1 MRIAFG
7 MILLLAISVSCKKAE
22 DRTCSK
28 TTGDETSMEIPLDE
42 FDRLYLHEHLVYELI
57 QDSTDK
63 IVLSGG
69 KNLLKHVSV
78 NVSDGLLDVSNE
90 NRCNFLR
97 SYKQK
102 IKVEIHFTRLINIHF
117 EGTEPLTNKGTLKFD
132 WLTFLIRDGAG
143 SVSLNMD
150 AQQIYATISH
160 GWGDFTFSGTAQYV
174 NLNIRS
180 NGYCDLYGMDLTDSA
195 TVVSNTQGDVKIKA
209 QGIKLKAQTLSDG
222 DIYYKGIP
230 SILQF
235 EKLSNGELI
244 NAN

>member
-7 MILLLAISVSCKKAE
+7 IILLLVISTSCKKAE
-22 DRTCSK
+22 DRTCAK
-28 TTGDETSMEIPLDE
+28 TAGEETSVEIPLDS
-42 FDRLYLHEHLVYELI
+42 FDKVYLHEHLIYELI

-63 IVLSGG
+63 IVLTGG
-69 KNLLKHVSV
+69 KNLLNHVLVS
-78 NVSDGLLDVSNE
+78 VSDGLLDVSNE

-97 SYKQK
+97 SYKKK
-102 IKVEIHFTRLINIHF
+102 IKVEIHFTSLINIHF
-117 EGTEPLTNKGTLKFD
+117 EGTEPLTNKGKLKFD

-143 SVSLNMD
+143 SVTLNMD

-160 GWGDFTFSGTAQYV
+160 GWGDFTFSGTAQYA

-180 NGYCDLYGMDLTDSA
+180 NGYCDLYGMDLSDSA
-195 TVVSNTQGDVKIKA
+195 TVVSNTQGDIKVNA

-222 DIYYKGIP
+222 DIYFKGVP

-244 NAN
+244 DAN